1 MKDSLHLHMEVG
13 VVVVLMVVV
22 PRILRLQPPGPE
34 VSLGVGGEEPAPAHQ
49 VEVTRAGHQVTL
61 LPGASL
67 VVVMVAVVSVEV
79 WQAAPPGPLAGL
91 LEQPHLVLV
100 LLAVV
105 LHVFPQAA
113 GVSVPLVAAGHLAL
127 VRLLRRGET
136 IIGMTFKDKK

>member
-1 MKDSLHLHMEVG
+1 MKVG
-13 VVVVLMVVV
+13 IVVVLVVVV

-34 VSLGVGGEEPAPAHQ
+34 VSLGVGGEEPAPTHQ

-67 VVVMVAVVSVEV
+67 VMMVAVVSVVVLVEQEV

-91 LEQPHLVLV
+91 LEEPHLVLV

-113 GVSVPLVAAGHLAL
+113 GVSVPLVAASHLAL
-127 VRLLRRGET
+127 VRLLGEERQLL
-136 IIGMTFKDKK
+136 

>member
-1 MKDSLHLHMEVG
+1 MKVG
-13 VVVVLMVVV
+13 VVVVLVVVV

-49 VEVTRAGHQVTL
+49 VEVTSAGHQVTL

-67 VVVMVAVVSVEV
+67 VMVVAVVSVEV

-91 LEQPHLVLV
+91 LEEPHLVLV

-105 LHVFPQAA
+105 LHVLPQAA
-113 GVSVPLVAAGHLAL
+113 GVSVPLVAASNLTL
-127 VRLLRRGET
+127 VRLLQGGET